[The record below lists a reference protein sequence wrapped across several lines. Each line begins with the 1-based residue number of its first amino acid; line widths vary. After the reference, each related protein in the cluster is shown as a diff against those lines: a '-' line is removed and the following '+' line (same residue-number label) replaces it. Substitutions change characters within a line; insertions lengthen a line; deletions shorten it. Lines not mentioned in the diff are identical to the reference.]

1 MLDWG
6 VLVSE
11 RLGAL
16 ELDEGQR
23 EEIARE
29 LAGHLEDFYVER
41 CSRGAS
47 KSEAMERTLAQVAD
61 WQVLTQKIRLAKR
74 KEESMND
81 RTKGYWLPGLIGFTA
96 SMVWLMILQL
106 TIPRLRIP
114 WYPADSLAAPH
125 VGLTQ
130 HSISS
135 AGLQIYTLAAPY
147 LLWLV
152 AQPAF
157 GALAAYLSRR
167 GGGERG
173 ARLVAGV
180 FPALMF
186 LCALSFVA
194 LMAVFVERN
203 QFVLNHPLYFAT
215 VVFPWVVFPAAA
227 LSLGVLPFVRE
238 PKAREI

>member
-6 VLVSE
+6 ALVSE

-41 CSRGAS
+41 CSRGVS

-74 KEESMND
+74 KEESVND

-106 TIPRLRIP
+106 TVPIRHP
-114 WYPADSLAAPH
+114 WYPTDYMIAAHPA
-125 VGLTQ
+125 
-130 HSISS
+130 S
-135 AGLQIYTLAAPY
+135 APRMESNAALQICFSAAPY
-147 LLWLV
+147 FFWLL
-152 AQPAF
+152 AQPVF
-157 GALAAYLSRR
+157 GALGAYLSRR

-194 LMAVFVERN
+194 LMAFFVERN
-203 QFVLNHPLYFAT
+203 QFVLNHPLYFAMI
-215 VVFPWVVFPAAA
+215 VFPWVVFPAAA
-227 LSLGVLPFVRE
+227 LSLGVLPFLRG
-238 PKAREI
+238 PKAQEI